1 MSDDDDF
8 DKFKG
13 IKNHSPKRHYE
24 VGYGKPPKS
33 TRFVKGRSGNPKGRP
48 KGAKNH
54 TPALHEERFKT
65 ILMEEAYRP
74 VKVTEGS
81 KEITIPI
88 AQAIVRS
95 MAVNAVRGDQRSQKA
110 FTDRVS
116 WVEADNKAHYD
127 EYAQAMLDYKFDWE
141 REIERRKELGLPIP
155 ELILHPDEITV
166 DEETGLIKVTGTFN
180 REEKERREKIK
191 DQIRKR
197 KQEALKAIAI
207 YKADM
212 EDPKNAKVRH
222 LIQDEIDFE
231 QSLYERLSL
240 ALGDK
245 TGGDG

>member
-1 MSDDDDF
+1 MSDDDF

-13 IKNHSPKRHYE
+13 IKNHSPKRPYE

-110 FTDRVS
+110 FTDLVS

-141 REIERRKELGLPIP
+141 REIERLKALGLSIP
-155 ELILHPDEITV
+155 DLILHPDEITV

-191 DQIRKR
+191 EKLRKR
-197 KQEALKAIAI
+197 KQEALEAIET

-212 EDPKNAKVRH
+212 ENPDNIDIKH
-222 LIQDEIDFE
+222 LIQDDLNFE
-231 QSLYERLSL
+231 KRLYERLSEVIK
-240 ALGDK
+240 D
-245 TGGDG
+245 